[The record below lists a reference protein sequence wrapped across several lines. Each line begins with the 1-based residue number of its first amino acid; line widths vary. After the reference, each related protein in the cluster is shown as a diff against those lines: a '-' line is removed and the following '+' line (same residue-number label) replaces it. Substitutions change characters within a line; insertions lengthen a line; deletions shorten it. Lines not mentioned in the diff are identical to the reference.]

1 MPPLPRGRDGL
12 VRPCRASRSRPAS
25 SRYTHND
32 RCNRNDDPSPLHP
45 FRPVIVSVGE
55 EESAKLNYN
64 KLFEHDRRADGA
76 LFVTLGTCLRGYKGS
91 QIMYCLLL
99 LAFRPLLKAQGLML
113 IEEGRP
119 SRWRDGLAH
128 SFVHDS
134 THHCRRKKGS
144 KLLARGT
151 LGPFALGVGSVS
163 PRAPETV
170 QVEHRMA

>member
-12 VRPCRASRSRPAS
+12 ARPCRVSRSRPAS

-55 EESAKLNYN
+55 EESAKLDYN

-76 LFVTLGTCLRGYKGS
+76 LFVTAGTCLCGYKSS
-91 QIMYCLLL
+91 QIMYRLLL
-99 LAFRPLLKAQGLML
+99 LAFFVRPLLQAQDLMP

-119 SRWRDGLAH
+119 SRWRDGLAR
-128 SFVHDS
+128 SFVHGS
-134 THHCRRKKGS
+134 THHC
-144 KLLARGT
+144 
-151 LGPFALGVGSVS
+151 
-163 PRAPETV
+163 
-170 QVEHRMA
+170 

>member
-55 EESAKLNYN
+55 EESAKLNNN
-64 KLFEHDRRADGA
+64 KLFEHDRRANGR
-76 LFVTLGTCLRGYKGS
+76 LFVTEGTCLCSYRCS

-99 LAFRPLLKAQGLML
+99 FASAARPCLQSQDLAPK
-113 IEEGRP
+113 EEGRP
-119 SRWRDGLAH
+119 SRWRDGLAR
-128 SFVHDS
+128 SFVHGS
-134 THHCRRKKGS
+134 THHC
-144 KLLARGT
+144 
-151 LGPFALGVGSVS
+151 
-163 PRAPETV
+163 
-170 QVEHRMA
+170 

>member
-76 LFVTLGTCLRGYKGS
+76 LFVTPRTCLCGYKS
-91 QIMYCLLL
+91 AQIMYRLLL
-99 LAFRPLLKAQGLML
+99 LASCSVFASGAESNDHK
-113 IEEGRP
+113 GRP
-119 SRWRDGLAH
+119 SR
-128 SFVHDS
+128 
-134 THHCRRKKGS
+134 
-144 KLLARGT
+144 
-151 LGPFALGVGSVS
+151 SVS
-163 PRAPETV
+163 YTHLTLPTRA
-170 QVEHRMA
+170 QV

>member
-12 VRPCRASRSRPAS
+12 ARPCRVSRSRPAS

-76 LFVTLGTCLRGYKGS
+76 LFVTPRTCLCGYKSS
-91 QIMYCLLL
+91 QIMYRLLL
-99 LAFRPLLKAQGLML
+99 LAFRPLLQAQDLMP
-113 IEEGRP
+113 IEE
-119 SRWRDGLAH
+119 
-128 SFVHDS
+128 
-134 THHCRRKKGS
+134 GS

-151 LGPFALGVGSVS
+151 LGRFALGVGSFS

-170 QVEHRMA
+170 QVERRMA